1 MRIIHTSDWHL
12 GQHFYGKSRARE
24 HQQFLNWLVEQSK
37 VQQIDAIIVAGDI
50 FDTGTP
56 PSYAREMYFDF
67 IAKLHQA
74 QCQLVVLA
82 GNHDSVAM
90 LGESQNLLEQLSTRV
105 IAAVNDNMA
114 EQVFV
119 LNSLKTKQQAVICA
133 IPFIRARDVVKSYAG
148 QSASDKQ
155 RSLQQAI
162 TEHYQK
168 LFTKAQTLS
177 SAEQTKGSRLPII
190 ATGHL
195 TTIGASVSESVRDIY
210 IGTLEAFPA
219 SEFPDADYI
228 ALGHIHRSQKVTKS
242 EHIRYSGSPIALSFD
257 EANTQKSIV
266 IAEFKDG
273 KLSDIEL
280 TPVPCFQALAMV
292 KTQLENLSED
302 IAKVAQAHNTEMA
315 NSAEKIWLDI
325 EIESAEYLQDLTA
338 RIEQIIAELPVEVL
352 LVRRSKKSRQQM
364 PSHEKKI
371 TLNELSVQDVFD
383 ARMELELWQS
393 DEQQARKARLNSLY
407 LEIAEQTQLANSP
420 NDALAQH
427 SGVQPSDAVNSV
439 AAHTT
444 VDDVVDSDSD
454 SDIDSSAEAINADIN
469 AGENASVKPQTE
481 PK

>member
-12 GQHFYGKSRARE
+12 GQHFYGKSRASE
-24 HQQFLNWLVEQSK
+24 HQQFLNWLIEQSQL
-37 VQQIDAIIVAGDI
+37 QQIDAIIVAGDI

-67 IAKLHQA
+67 IAKLHQTR
-74 QCQLVVLA
+74 CQLVVLA

-90 LGESQNLLEQLSTRV
+90 LGESQNLLKQLSTRV
-105 IAAVNDNMA
+105 ISAVSDNIA

-119 LNSLKTKQQAVICA
+119 LESLKTEQQAVICA
-133 IPFIRARDVVKSYAG
+133 IPFIRARDIVKSYAG
-148 QSASDKQ
+148 QSASEKQ

-162 TEHYQK
+162 TGHYQS
-168 LFTKAQTLS
+168 LFSHAQNLS
-177 SAEQTKGSRLPII
+177 SAKQSEGNRLPII

-228 ALGHIHRSQKVTKS
+228 ALGHIHRPQKVTKS

-266 IAEFKDG
+266 IAEFKAG
-273 KLSDIEL
+273 KLSDVEL
-280 TPVPCFQALAMV
+280 THVPCFQALAMV
-292 KTQLENLSED
+292 KTQLETLSED
-302 IAKVAQAHNTEMA
+302 IAAVAKAQNAEPVSADYESNSA
-315 NSAEKIWLDI
+315 NMAEKIWLDI

-338 RIEQIIAELPVEVL
+338 RIEQIVAELPVEVL

-371 TLNELSVQDVFD
+371 TLSELSVQDVFD
-383 ARMELELWQS
+383 ARMALESWQS
-393 DEQQARKARLNSLY
+393 DEQQARRVRLNSLY
-407 LEIAEQTQLANSP
+407 LEIAEQSQLASSTKR
-420 NDALAQH
+420 ALAQH
-427 SGVQPSDAVNSV
+427 SDAETSS
-439 AAHTT
+439 T
-444 VDDVVDSDSD
+444 VKIAV
-454 SDIDSSAEAINADIN
+454 
-469 AGENASVKPQTE
+469 E